1 MASIAEIRVRIN
13 SIKKTQKI
21 TNAMYLIAS
30 TKFQKANRSLEES
43 RSYFDG
49 LRNDLKNVL
58 DNMPEVDNPLF
69 YSDSVEGTKDD
80 VCGLLVITADKGL
93 AGAYNVSIIKE
104 TQKILDE
111 YENTRLFVVGEYGRN
126 FYRTKGIPI
135 EEDFLFSA
143 EHTTIDSAREIA
155 KALLDSFKEKK
166 IDRLYVVYTEMGKG
180 QRLITRSERLLP
192 FQRQEKESAEK
203 EEGFGFEIVPSPDE
217 VLIGLIE
224 SYVNGYIYGALIE
237 SFCSEQ
243 RARMEAM
250 DNANDNAEE
259 LLSALL
265 LQFNRARQAAITMEI
280 TEVSAGALAQRKK
293 REDKS

>member
-69 YSDSVEGTKDD
+69 YPDSVEGTKDD

-93 AGAYNVSIIKE
+93 AGAYNVNIIKE